1 MTCVDQTSSN
11 PSEPVPV
18 GTNRPR
24 VIVSLCRL
32 FLDASA
38 SLNDDRPDA
47 TWGLQLK
54 TRLTHMLLV
63 VALVGLA
70 PAAPGLAQTPNIRPV
85 TDATLQNPDPSDWL
99 SWRRTL
105 DGSGFSPLEQ
115 INTDN
120 VGDLRLAW
128 SWGLEPG
135 VSQTTPIVRDG
146 VMFIVNPGNVVHALD
161 ARTGELIWEYR
172 YELEERRRAGAQMRS
187 LAIYQDL
194 ILLNTVDA
202 HMVGI
207 DARTG
212 EERWNTTVGTAEGY
226 TFTSGPIVANGTIV
240 TGLTGC
246 GRYREE
252 TCYVVGLD
260 GRTGRELWR
269 TSTVALPG
277 EPGGDS
283 WSDLPVMFRAGGD
296 AWIPGSFDPG
306 TGLLFWGT
314 AQAKPWAR
322 AVRGTAGDAL
332 YTNSTLALDP
342 ATGELQ
348 WYFQHIPGDSHDMD
362 ETFER
367 ILVDYDGR
375 QSVFTMGKLAILWE
389 NDRETGEL
397 VRATDLGYQN
407 LFDIDSGQAI
417 YKDGMVQEI
426 GDVVDFCPSTGG
438 FKSLRAMA
446 YHPGIEAFY
455 VPLNLN
461 CESAA
466 FLPVERRPGSGGTGG
481 VRDKVYHF
489 HPKSPDHIGEFQSL
503 DLRTG
508 ATRWRQRRRTPFNT
522 AALATGGGLV
532 FVGDWERYVMAY
544 DADSGE
550 ELWQTRLPQMTNGF
564 PITYAVDGVQYVAIG
579 TGPSISASWATLI
592 PAELL
597 PEKKNPRTTGG
608 IFVFALPSQ

>member
-1 MTCVDQTSSN
+1 MSM
-11 PSEPVPV
+11 
-18 GTNRPR
+18 R
-24 VIVSLCRL
+24 VTLAALTGAVILTT
-32 FLDASA
+32 A
-38 SLNDDRPDA
+38 
-47 TWGLQLK
+47 GL
-54 TRLTHMLLV
+54 
-63 VALVGLA
+63 
-70 PAAPGLAQTPNIRPV
+70 PALAQPPVITPV
-85 TDATLQNPDPSDWL
+85 TDATLQNPDPDDWL

-105 DGSGFSPLEQ
+105 DGWGYSPLDQ
-115 INTDN
+115 IDRDN
-120 VGDLRLAW
+120 VGDLRLVW
-128 SWGLEPG
+128 SWGLEAG
-135 VSQTTPIVRDG
+135 VSQTTPIVRNG
-146 VMFIVNPGNVVHALD
+146 VMFIANPGNVVHALD
-161 ARTGELIWEYR
+161 ARTGELLWEYR
-172 YELEERRRAGAQMRS
+172 YEIDERRRTAAQMRS

-202 HMVGI
+202 HTVAI

-212 EERWNTTVGTAEGY
+212 EERWNTPVGTAPGY

-246 GRYREE
+246 GRFREE

-277 EPGGDS
+277 ERGGDT
-283 WSDLPVMFRAGGD
+283 WGDLPVMFRAGSD
-296 AWIPGSFDPG
+296 AWIPGSFDAG
-306 TGLLFWGT
+306 SGLLFWGT
-314 AQAKPWAR
+314 AQAKPWSR
-322 AVRGTAGDAL
+322 AARGTDGDAL

-342 ATGELQ
+342 ATGELR

-375 QSVFTMGKLAILWE
+375 RSVFSMGKLAILWE

-407 LFDIDSGQAI
+407 LFDLDPQTGQAV

-426 GDVVDFCPSTGG
+426 GEVVDFCPSTGG

-446 YHPGIEAFY
+446 YHPGTGAFY

-461 CESAA
+461 CETAA
-466 FLPVERRPGSGGTGG
+466 FLPVEQRPGGGGAGG

-489 HPKSPDHIGEFQSL
+489 HPQSPDQLGELQAL
-503 DLRTG
+503 DIRTG
-508 ATRWRQRRRTPFNT
+508 ETRWRQRRRTPYNT
-522 AALATGGGLV
+522 AALTTGGGLV
-532 FVGDWERYVMAY
+532 LVGDWDRHVMAY
-544 DADSGE
+544 DAENGE

-564 PITYAVDGVQYVAIG
+564 PITYAVDGTQYVAIG
-579 TGPSISASWATLI
+579 TGPSIGGSSWATLI
-592 PAELL
+592 PSALL
-597 PEKKNPRTTGG
+597 PEKTSPQASGG
-608 IFVFALPSQ
+608 IFVFALP

>member
-1 MTCVDQTSSN
+1 
-11 PSEPVPV
+11 
-18 GTNRPR
+18 
-24 VIVSLCRL
+24 
-32 FLDASA
+32 
-38 SLNDDRPDA
+38 
-47 TWGLQLK
+47 
-54 TRLTHMLLV
+54 MLLV
-63 VALVGLA
+63 VVLVGLA
-70 PAAPGLAQTPNIRPV
+70 PAAPGLAQTPNITPV

-161 ARTGELIWEYR
+161 ARTGELFWEYR
-172 YELEERRRAGAQMRS
+172 YEVEERRRAGAQMRS

-296 AWIPGSFDPG
+296 AWIPGSFDPD

-332 YTNSTLALDP
+332 YTNSTLALNP
-342 ATGELQ
+342 ATGELK

-407 LFDIDSGQAI
+407 LFDIDTGQAI

-446 YHPGIEAFY
+446 YHPGLEAFY

-466 FLPVERRPGSGGTGG
+466 FLPVERRPGGGGAGG
-481 VRDKVYHF
+481 VRDKEYHF

-597 PEKKNPRTTGG
+597 PDKKNPRSSGG
-608 IFVFALPSQ
+608 IFVFALP